1 MCTSTVR
8 AATNT
13 WSPQTW
19 SRSWAL
25 EYIFFFKQKTAYE
38 MRTDWSSDVC
48 SSDLGGE
55 LLELFDIEQIGAG
68 PGAIEVGDGPLGAL
82 SKLLVDHGAERRH
95 ADATADKD
103 HFALGRLHVEI
114 GRASCRERVCVWVGG
129 GWLSG
134 E

>member
-25 EYIFFFKQKTAYE
+25 EYIFFFEQKTAYE

-48 SSDLGGE
+48 SSDLTCLEHGITLVIEPLNTAETNVINKVDEGTAWAQRVQLPNVYGLADTYHMDKMGE
-55 LLELFDIEQIGAG
+55 TVESLIRSE
-68 PGAIEVGDGPLGAL
+68 
-82 SKLLVDHGAERRH
+82 ERRVGKECRGRWGPAH
-95 ADATADKD
+95 A
-103 HFALGRLHVEI
+103 R
-114 GRASCRERVCVWVGG
+114 RQ
-129 GWLSG
+129 
-134 E
+134 